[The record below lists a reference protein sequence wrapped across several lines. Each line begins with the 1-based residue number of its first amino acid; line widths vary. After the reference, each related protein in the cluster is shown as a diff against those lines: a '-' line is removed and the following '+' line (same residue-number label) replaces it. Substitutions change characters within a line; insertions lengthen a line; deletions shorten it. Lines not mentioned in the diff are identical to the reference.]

1 MIARKPNRRRQ
12 QGYITVLLTEMT
24 VAVGLMAVVL
34 IPLTV
39 GFFKEAKQMRNLY
52 REAVAMEIVD
62 GEMEVLRA
70 GYWKEFNQG
79 TQPYPT
85 TAQSMKNL
93 PEGEL
98 QLTLDGKRLQL
109 EWTPKEERYQSGRVV
124 REVNLP

>member
-1 MIARKPNRRRQ
+1 MVITKQDRRKER
-12 QGYITVLLTEMT
+12 GSVLLAELIGAMLVLT
-24 VAVGLMAVVL
+24 VALMSLTLVL
-34 IPLTV
+34 VKDQKTCREHY
-39 GFFKEAKQMRNLY
+39 FKAL
-52 REAVAMEIVD
+52 AMEIVD

-79 TQPYPT
+79 IQHYPT

-109 EWTPKEERYQSGRVV
+109 EWTPKEDRYQSGRVV

>member
-1 MIARKPNRRRQ
+1 
-12 QGYITVLLTEMT
+12 
-24 VAVGLMAVVL
+24 
-34 IPLTV
+34 
-39 GFFKEAKQMRNLY
+39 
-52 REAVAMEIVD
+52 MEIVD

-93 PEGEL
+93 PEGKL